1 VRLVDA
7 NVLIYAVNEGSTQHE
22 AARAWLDGALG
33 GEETVGFAWSVVLAF
48 LRLTT
53 HPAVFAQPLDPAA
66 ATATVRTWM
75 EQPTARL
82 IDPTPRHLEV
92 LSGLLAET
100 GTAANLVNDAHLA
113 ALAIETESVLVTF
126 DADFGRF
133 RGVRTERP
141 GHADG

>member
-7 NVLIYAVNEGSTQHE
+7 NVLIYAVNEASTQHE
-22 AARAWLDGALG
+22 AARTWLDRALG
-33 GEETVGFAWSVVLAF
+33 GEDTVGFAWSVVLAF

-53 HPAVFAQPLDPAA
+53 HPAVFAHPLDPER
-66 ATATVRTWM
+66 ATAIVRAWT

-82 IDPTPRHLEV
+82 IDPTTRHLDV
-92 LSGLLAET
+92 LSGLLAEA

-113 ALAIETESVLVTF
+113 ALAIEHDATLVTF

-133 RGVRTERP
+133 TGLRTERP
-141 GHADG
+141 GL

>member
-7 NVLIYAVNEGSTQHE
+7 NVLIYAVNESSTQHE
-22 AARAWLDGALG
+22 AARSWLDQALG

-53 HPAVFAQPLDPAA
+53 HPAVFAQPLDPAR
-66 ATATVRTWM
+66 ATGTVRAWT

-82 IDPTPRHLEV
+82 IDPTPRHLDV
-92 LSGLLAET
+92 LAGLLAEA
-100 GTAANLVNDAHLA
+100 GTAANLVSDAHLA
-113 ALAIETESVLVTF
+113 ALAIEHDAVLVTF

-133 RGVRTERP
+133 RGLRTERP
-141 GHADG
+141 GF